1 MALWPTGVDPLAGLD
16 PGQLGI
22 DPFAGGMFDPMWVP
36 GHAASTRRRLSGP
49 DAPRECASSGV
60 AGREQGKAEVTGEE
74 GWRRHPTREPFVVGP
89 AGWTRSIPC
98 DFIERE
104 KEYVLRADIPGC
116 KKSEIHVEVFG
127 EKPQVLRI
135 GHVPGAE
142 REKEDAEE
150 RGVFH
155 RAERIA
161 SFRNRNL
168 RLPDDA
174 DGQSTKEATYVDG
187 VLEIVITKKQ
197 VSGRTEGRVLEIA

>member
-1 MALWPTGVDPLAGLD
+1 
-16 PGQLGI
+16 
-22 DPFAGGMFDPMWVP
+22 MFDHLWQ
-36 GHAASTRRRLSGP
+36 R
-49 DAPRECASSGV
+49 
-60 AGREQGKAEVTGEE
+60 
-74 GWRRHPTREPFVVGP
+74 
-89 AGWTRSIPC
+89 
-98 DFIERE
+98 
-104 KEYVLRADIPGC
+104 
-116 KKSEIHVEVFG
+116 
-127 EKPQVLRI
+127 
-135 GHVPGAE
+135 AE